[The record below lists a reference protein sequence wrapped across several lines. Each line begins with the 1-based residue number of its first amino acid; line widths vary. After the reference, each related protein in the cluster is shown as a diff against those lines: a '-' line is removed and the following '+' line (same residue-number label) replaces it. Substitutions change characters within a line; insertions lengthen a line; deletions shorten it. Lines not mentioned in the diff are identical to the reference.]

1 VGAGAQNN
9 DGVTRFEQGRPLWYF
24 YGYKTDGIDP
34 AGKVIKV
41 GWGMGITSNDK
52 TIMDLLNPIY
62 GGFNMSYKGFDFNL
76 MFQGTQGNDFCSLSP
91 TIKTYY

>member
-1 VGAGAQNN
+1 VLVHQNN

-41 GWGMGITSNDK
+41 GWGWE
-52 TIMDLLNPIY
+52 LL
-62 GGFNMSYKGFDFNL
+62 L
-76 MFQGTQGNDFCSLSP
+76 M
-91 TIKTYY
+91 IKQ